1 VVAGGSGFGE
11 NHIDVIPDP
20 GVADDSRDDPKQVD
34 LWCGT
39 AAVCEGRVGE
49 QSIWAVLYHQGDRL
63 FGDELFGD
71 LFAEV
76 GRRSVPPRI
85 VATVMV
91 LQRLQGLSDR
101 EAVEAFSFDARW
113 KYACGGLAFDYPGF
127 SHTVLVD
134 MRARLAA
141 SARPERIFA
150 VTMAA
155 ARQAGLVGVRRV
167 LDSTPLYDAVAT
179 MDTVTLLGAAIRGL
193 LKVAEEGLAAEL
205 RGVLAGAD
213 DYAGLAKPQID
224 WDDQAARA
232 ALVDA
237 RARDAHAVLGVLQGR
252 PLPAAVA
259 QAARLLGAI
268 VGQDLEQGDDGS
280 FRMARKVA
288 ADRVISVVD
297 PDARHGHKSSAR
309 GFDGYKGHASVDPDS
324 ELVTATTA
332 TAGNLGDA
340 AAAPQLLAELIDQVD
355 GDRPT
360 PTTASEAGVAGQRPR
375 PPSMVIAP
383 MAPGHCWPACT
394 PPGSTRGSRSKP
406 RLHPK
411 DTSPRTSSS
420 STLPWARSPAPPS
433 APPRSSTTPIH
444 ATATTAKPASA
455 RRVRP
460 ARCAASAP
468 ARRLAAPSPS
478 PPTSTSWRLPAPARP
493 TRSAPPTTAQ
503 PGPRWS
509 ASWPIWSAAA
519 TAAVVCG
526 SAALPGSPPTSACW
540 LPRSTWPGWACSV
553 CTGPQ
558 RTAGQQHDPT
568 GVPTRRP
575 WRSSTSATCAI
586 RQPRP
591 RPPIRRQQARTPHN
605 PNPTSPFHTSHLGR
619 VSWMVSWLV
628 GPGA

>member
-1 VVAGGSGFGE
+1 MTAGTT
-11 NHIDVIPDP
+11 
-20 GVADDSRDDPKQVD
+20 PKQAD
-34 LWCGT
+34 LWRGT

-49 QSIWAVLYHQGDRL
+49 QSIWAVLYRAGDRL
-63 FGDELFGD
+63 FADELFAD

-91 LQRLQGLSDR
+91 LERVQRLSDR

-141 SARPERIFA
+141 STRPERIFEA
-150 VTMAA
+150 
-155 ARQAGLVGVRRV
+155 
-167 LDSTPLYDAVAT
+167 
-179 MDTVTLLGAAIRGL
+179 TVTLLGAAIRGL
-193 LKVAEEGLAAEL
+193 LKVAEEALAAEL
-205 RGVLAGAD
+205 RGVLAGGD
-213 DYAGLAKPQID
+213 DYADLAKPQID

-280 FRMARKVA
+280 FRIARKVA

-360 PTTASEAGVAGQRPR
+360 PTTASEAGGGRPAPTPTVYGDSAYGTGPLLASLHTAGIDPRVKIQAAVAPKGHFTKDQFRIDLDRGTVTCPAKRTAPIVYNADPRHRHHGQA
-375 PPSMVIAP
+375 SF
-383 MAPGHCWPACT
+383 GPACT
-394 PPGSTRGSRSKP
+394 SCSLRGQCTSAQAGRTVTITAYEHELAAARARQADPVRAADYRATR
-406 RLHPK
+406 PK
-411 DTSPRTSSS
+411 VERK
-420 STLPWARSPAPPS
+420 LAHLVR
-433 APPRSSTTPIH
+433 RRH
-444 ATATTAKPASA
+444 GG
-455 RRVRP
+455 RRVRVRGL
-460 ARCAASAP
+460 ARVAADFSL
-468 ARRLAAPSPS
+468 LAAAVNLA
-478 PPTSTSWRLPAPARP
+478 RLGVLGLHWTPAD
-493 TRSAPPTTAQ
+493 
-503 PGPRWS
+503 GW
-509 ASWPIWSAAA
+509 AAA
-519 TAAVVCG
+519 
-526 SAALPGSPPTSACW
+526 
-540 LPRSTWPGWACSV
+540 
-553 CTGPQ
+553 
-558 RTAGQQHDPT
+558 
-568 GVPTRRP
+568 
-575 WRSSTSATCAI
+575 
-586 RQPRP
+586 
-591 RPPIRRQQARTPHN
+591 
-605 PNPTSPFHTSHLGR
+605 
-619 VSWMVSWLV
+619 
-628 GPGA
+628 